1 MSCPPAAPAVAGPPW
16 YAVFCDPEPLPPGA
30 PLRNRALS
38 VALRAALAPGFRH
51 VYAMRRLNCA
61 EGWLLFNPHSAC
73 VDIVEFAG
81 DAFADRV
88 FAEAEAG
95 RCRVVAVVARRPE
108 AWMPRF
114 AATCVSAVA
123 HLLGVPSRPW
133 TTPRA
138 LYRQL
143 RTQEVPMGSVFS
155 PPKVDT
161 KAADDAAR
169 KAQADADALEA
180 KNQARLRALKA
191 GQSGRSLLAYA
202 ETGEAGVKT
211 MLGAG

>member
-1 MSCPPAAPAVAGPPW
+1 MDFPPTAPAVINPLW

-30 PLRNRALS
+30 PLRNRVLARL
-38 VALRAALAPGFRH
+38 LRAGLAPGFRH
-51 VYAMRRLNCA
+51 VYAMRRLHLA
-61 EGWLLFNPHSAC
+61 EGWLVFNPHSAC

-81 DAFADRV
+81 DAFAARV

-95 RCRVVAVVARRPE
+95 RCRVVAVAARRPG
-108 AWMPRF
+108 AWVPRL

-123 HLLGVPSRPW
+123 HLLGAPSRPW

-143 RTQEVPMGSVFS
+143 KRQESPMGSVFS

-161 KAADDAAR
+161 KAADEAAR
-169 KAQADADALEA
+169 KARADADALEA

-191 GQSGRSLLAYA
+191 GQSGRSLLAYSG
-202 ETGEAGVKT
+202 TGEAGVKT
-211 MLGAG
+211 SLGAG